1 MDATGHKVWN
11 AAKVL
16 GEMLELD
23 PSLVWGK
30 TVLELGAGCALPS
43 LLAALNGAKH
53 VVASDYASSTDQV
66 LVEAMQSNVDRLVEQ
81 GHVSKGALS
90 TVGYVWGQPVHTLL
104 APLEGMGGVEK
115 EGKEGKKRRKFDLII
130 CADLIFNRSEHKKLL
145 WTCRECLEEDGSK
158 EVLVAYSHHDPEKRA
173 LDLAFF
179 TLAEQEEGG
188 EGPGEGGVGGWVVE
202 DVRVEQC
209 VDLFVEGDG
218 MDEERG
224 KVYVKR
230 LTRRR
235 KGTVDWPSSGE

>member
-16 GEMLELD
+16 GEMLEAD
-23 PSLVWGK
+23 PSLVQGK

-53 VVASDYASSTDQV
+53 VVASDYASSTDQI

-90 TVGYVWGQPVHTLL
+90 TVGYVWGQSVHKLL
-104 APLEGMGGVEK
+104 APLEEEG
-115 EGKEGKKRRKFDLII
+115 EGKGEERKGGGKRRRFDLII

-145 WTCRECLEEDGSK
+145 WTCRECLEEEGGK

-173 LDLAFF
+173 LDMAFF
-179 TLAEQEEGG
+179 TLAEQEEEE
-188 EGPGEGGVGGWVVE
+188 EGQAEKGVGGWVVE
-202 DVRVEQC
+202 DVRIEQC

-218 MDEERG
+218 MDQERG

-230 LTRRR
+230 LTRRG
-235 KGTVDWPSSGE
+235 KGKA

>member
-1 MDATGHKVWN
+1 MSVFYLYANIGHKVWN

-16 GEMLELD
+16 GEMLEFN
-23 PSLVWGK
+23 PSLVSGK

-66 LVEAMQSNVDRLVEQ
+66 LVEAMQINVDRLVEQ
-81 GHVSKGALS
+81 GGVAKGVLS
-90 TVGYVWGQPVHTLL
+90 AVGYVWGQPIEKLL
-104 APLEGMGGVEK
+104 APLGKEE
-115 EGKEGKKRRKFDLII
+115 EGKRRREFDVII

-145 WTCRECLEEDGSK
+145 WTCMECLEEGGGEGEG

-173 LDLAFF
+173 LDMAFF
-179 TLAEQEEGG
+179 RLAEQEEEEGEEGREGG
-188 EGPGEGGVGGWVVE
+188 EGGWVVE
-202 DVRVEQC
+202 DVKMAQC

-230 LTRRR
+230 LTRKGKGR
-235 KGTVDWPSSGE
+235 K